1 MFYDR
6 VTIVLRAGR
15 GGDGSA
21 SMRREAHVPR
31 GGVDGGD
38 GGDGGSIILR
48 VDPSRRDLAHLRRRL
63 VYAADDG
70 GSGTRKKQHG
80 KRGHDRII
88 PVPRG
93 TQAFGEDGRK
103 LCDLM
108 YPGQEAV
115 IAKGGQGGRGNTH
128 FTSSVRRAPTF
139 AEIGLPGDEFR
150 AEMRLKLMADAA
162 LAGLPNAGKSSLLR
176 RISNAKPK
184 VGDYP
189 FTTLAPVLGTI
200 ERPDG
205 SQVVVVDVPGLL
217 EGASEGIG
225 MGHEF
230 LAHFERARIM
240 VHVVSLEHAVDDMS
254 KLVDAV
260 RVIQTELWRFDPRIA
275 QLPQIVVLAKRDLV
289 DDETAA
295 TARRVIEDTMDELAG
310 ERGPII
316 AIHEVSSATGQGL
329 SPFLTDLF
337 RASDEYGDG
346 HTGTDTRRP
355 EIELDEYRVFRPR
368 PKRRRWRIFRERE
381 TFRIVGDPSMRTLA
395 ERAETDDQARER
407 LVDFLEETGAL
418 RALKAAGA
426 RNGTTVEAFGIPLE
440 LWWGAA
446 SDDDAGELAADADQ
460 LDNWSGG

>member
-1 MFYDR
+1 MFYDQ

-38 GGDGGSIILR
+38 GGDGGSITLR

-63 VYAADDG
+63 VYAAEDG
-70 GSGTRKKQHG
+70 GSGGRKKQHG
-80 KRGHDRII
+80 KRGLDLVIA
-88 PVPRG
+88 VPRG
-93 TQAFGEDGRK
+93 TQAFDEDGRK

-115 IAKGGQGGRGNTH
+115 VARGGQGGRGNTH

-150 AEMRLKLMADAA
+150 LEMRLKLMADAA

-225 MGHEF
+225 MGHQF
-230 LAHFERARIM
+230 LAHFERARIL
-240 VHVVSLEHAVDDMS
+240 VHVISLE
-254 KLVDAV
+254 DAAGDPDV
-260 RVIQTELWRFDPRIA
+260 IARAARVIQTELWKFDPRIA
-275 QLPQIVVLAKRDLV
+275 QLPQLVVLSKRDLV

-295 TARRVIEDTMDELAG
+295 VARETVLATMGELAG
-310 ERGPII
+310 ERGPVLG
-316 AIHEVSSATGQGL
+316 IHELSSATGQGL
-329 SPFLTDLF
+329 PVFLTELF
-337 RASDEYGDG
+337 KSSDEYGEGYAPDV
-346 HTGTDTRRP
+346 RRP
-355 EIELDEYRVFRPR
+355 DLVLEEYRVFKPR

-381 TFRIVGDPSMRTLA
+381 TFRIVGDPAMKLLA
-395 ERAETDDQARER
+395 ERAEHDDSARER
-407 LVDFLEETGAL
+407 LSDFLEESGAL

-440 LWWGAA
+440 LWWGAEA
-446 SDDDAGELAADADQ
+446 TADANELAEDAE
-460 LDNWSGG
+460 LD

>member
-1 MFYDR
+1 
-6 VTIVLRAGR
+6 
-15 GGDGSA
+15 
-21 SMRREAHVPR
+21 MRREAHVPR

-63 VYAADDG
+63 VYAAEDG

-80 KRGHDRII
+80 KRGLDRVI

-103 LCDLM
+103 LCDLVH
-108 YPGQEAV
+108 PGQEVVVAR
-115 IAKGGQGGRGNTH
+115 GGQGGRGNTH

-150 AEMRLKLMADAA
+150 MEMQLKLMADAA

-230 LAHFERARIM
+230 LAHFERARIL
-240 VHVVSLEHAVDDMS
+240 VHVISLE
-254 KLVDAV
+254 DAATDPASIERAA

-275 QLPQIVVLAKRDLV
+275 LLPQIVVLSKLDLV
-289 DDETAA
+289 DEQTAA
-295 TARRVIEDTMDELAG
+295 AARETVRRVMGELGSEHGAVL
-310 ERGPII
+310 
-316 AIHEVSSATGQGL
+316 AVHALSSATGQGL
-329 SPFLTDLF
+329 SAFLTDLF
-337 RASDEYGDG
+337 RASDEYGEGDAPE
-346 HTGTDTRRP
+346 TRRP
-355 EIELDEYRVFRPR
+355 DLVLEEYRVFRPR
-368 PKRRRWRIFRERE
+368 PTRRRWRIFRERE

-395 ERAETDDQARER
+395 ERAEHDEHARER
-407 LVDFLEETGAL
+407 LVDFLEATGAL

-426 RNGTTVEAFGIPLE
+426 RNGTTVEAFGVPLE
-440 LWWGAA
+440 LWWGV
-446 SDDDAGELAADADQ
+446 EADADAYQ
-460 LDNWSGG
+460 LAEDTDHAD

>member
-38 GGDGGSIILR
+38 GGDGGNVILR

-63 VYAADDG
+63 VYAAEDG

-80 KRGHDRII
+80 KRGVDRVI
-88 PVPRG
+88 PVPAG

-103 LCDLM
+103 LCDLVH
-108 YPGQEAV
+108 PGQEEVVARGG
-115 IAKGGQGGRGNTH
+115 KGGWGNTH

-139 AEIGLPGDEFR
+139 AEIGLPGDEYR
-150 AEMRLKLMADAA
+150 AELRLKLMADAA

-230 LAHFERARIM
+230 LAHFERARMM
-240 VHVVSLEHAVDDMS
+240 VHVVSLEPAAGGDLEELEHS
-254 KLVDAV
+254 I

-289 DDETAA
+289 DDEMAA
-295 TARRVIEDTMDELAG
+295 RARTVVDRVLGELAG
-310 ERGPII
+310 ERGPVL
-316 AIHEVSSATGQGL
+316 AIHELSSATGQGL
-329 SPFLTDLF
+329 SGFLTSLF
-337 RASDEYGDG
+337 RASDEYGG
-346 HTGTDTRRP
+346 GDTHDAPQRRSDLV
-355 EIELDEYRVFRPR
+355 LDEYRVYRPR
-368 PKRRRWRIFRERE
+368 PRRRRWRIFRERD
-381 TFRIVGDPSMRTLA
+381 TFRIVGEPSMRTLA
-395 ERAETDDQARER
+395 ERAEEDEQARQR

-440 LWWGAA
+440 LWWGADA
-446 SDDDAGELAADADQ
+446 GDDAAELAADTD
-460 LDNWSGG
+460 GTP

>member
-48 VDPSRRDLAHLRRRL
+48 VDASRRDLAHLRRRL
-63 VYAADDG
+63 VYAAEDG
-70 GSGTRKKQHG
+70 GSGSRKKQHG
-80 KRGHDRII
+80 KRGNDRVI
-88 PVPRG
+88 PVPAG

-103 LCDLM
+103 LCDLVH
-108 YPGQEAV
+108 PGQEEVVARGG
-115 IAKGGQGGRGNTH
+115 KGGWGNTH

-139 AEIGLPGDEFR
+139 AEIGLPGDEYR
-150 AEMRLKLMADAA
+150 AELRLKLMADAA

-240 VHVVSLEHAVDDMS
+240 VHVVSLEPAASGDLQELEKS
-254 KLVDAV
+254 V

-275 QLPQIVVLAKRDLV
+275 QLPQLVVLSKRDLV

-295 TARRVIEDTMDELAG
+295 QARETVDRVLGELAG
-310 ERGPII
+310 ERGPVLG
-316 AIHEVSSATGQGL
+316 IHELSSATGQGL
-329 SPFLTDLF
+329 PTFLTALF
-337 RASDEYGDG
+337 RATDEYGEGDARAAP
-346 HTGTDTRRP
+346 RRADLV
-355 EIELDEYRVFRPR
+355 LDEYRVYRPR
-368 PKRRRWRIFRERE
+368 PRRRRWRIFRERD
-381 TFRIVGDPSMRTLA
+381 TFRIVGDPSMRALA
-395 ERAETDDQARER
+395 ERAEEDEHARER

-440 LWWGAA
+440 LWWGADA
-446 SDDDAGELAADADQ
+446 SDDAAELAAEAEHD
-460 LDNWSGG
+460 

>member
-6 VTIVLRAGR
+6 VTIVLHAGR

-48 VDPSRRDLAHLRRRL
+48 VDSSRRDLAHLRRRL
-63 VYAADDG
+63 VYAAEAG
-70 GSGTRKKQHG
+70 GSGSRKKQHG
-80 KRGHDRII
+80 KRGADRVI

-115 IAKGGQGGRGNTH
+115 VAKGGHGGRGNTH

-139 AEIGLPGDEFR
+139 AEIGLPGDDFR
-150 AEMRLKLMADAA
+150 LELRLKLMADAA

-176 RISNAKPK
+176 VISNAKPK

-189 FTTLAPVLGTI
+189 FTTLTPVLGTI

-230 LAHFERARIM
+230 LAHFERARIL
-240 VHVVSLEHAVDDMS
+240 VHVVSLEEADEDIES
-254 KLVDAV
+254 IARAV
-260 RVIQTELWRFDPRIA
+260 RVIQTELWHFDPRIA

-289 DDETAA
+289 DDEVAA
-295 TARRVIEDTMDELAG
+295 AAREKLHEAMGEFAG
-310 ERGPII
+310 ERGPVL
-316 AIHEVSSATGQGL
+316 AVHEVSSATGQGL
-329 SPFLTDLF
+329 SGFLTALF

-346 HTGTDTRRP
+346 PFVDTRRP
-355 EIELDEYRVFRPR
+355 DLALEEYRVFRPR
-368 PKRRRWRIFRERE
+368 PRRRRWRIFRERN
-381 TFRIVGDPSMRTLA
+381 TFRIVGEPSMRLLA
-395 ERAETDDQARER
+395 ERAEQDEHARER

-440 LWWGAA
+440 LWWGADAAA
-446 SDDDAGELAADADQ
+446 SAEELAEAADLVDRPTK
-460 LDNWSGG
+460 D

>member
-1 MFYDR
+1 
-6 VTIVLRAGR
+6 
-15 GGDGSA
+15 
-21 SMRREAHVPR
+21 MRREAHVPR

-38 GGDGGSIILR
+38 GGDGGNIILR
-48 VDPSRRDLAHLRRRL
+48 VDTSRRDLAHLRRRL
-63 VYAADDG
+63 VYDAEPG
-70 GSGTRKKQHG
+70 GAGGRKKQHG
-80 KRGHDRII
+80 RNGNDRVI

-93 TQAFGEDGRK
+93 TQAYGEDGRK

-108 YPGQEAV
+108 HAGQEAIV
-115 IAKGGQGGRGNTH
+115 ASGGQGGRGNTH

-150 AEMRLKLMADAA
+150 MEMRLKLMADAA

-176 RISNAKPK
+176 VISNAKPK
-184 VGDYP
+184 VGNYP
-189 FTTLAPVLGTI
+189 FTTLTPVLGTI

-240 VHVVSLEHAVDDMS
+240 VHVVSLE
-254 KLVDAV
+254 DAEEDPESIARGV

-275 QLPQIVVLAKRDLV
+275 QLPQVVVLAKRDLV
-289 DDETAA
+289 DDETVV
-295 TARRVIEDTMDELAG
+295 TVRETLHRVMGELAG

-316 AIHEVSSATGQGL
+316 GVHELSSATGQGL
-329 SPFLTDLF
+329 PNFLTALF
-337 RASDEYGDG
+337 RASDEYGEHVVPSSG
-346 HTGTDTRRP
+346 HT
-355 EIELDEYRVFRPR
+355 EIVLEEYRVFRPR
-368 PKRRRWRIFRERE
+368 PKRRRWRIFKERD
-381 TFRIVGDPSMRTLA
+381 TFRIVGDPAMRTLA
-395 ERAETDDQARER
+395 ERAEHDAQARER
-407 LVDFLEETGAL
+407 LVDFLEETGAM

-440 LWWGAA
+440 LWWGADPLA
-446 SDDDAGELAADADQ
+446 DADELAAAHDWD
-460 LDNWSGG
+460 LPGDDRG

>member
-1 MFYDR
+1 
-6 VTIVLRAGR
+6 
-15 GGDGSA
+15 
-21 SMRREAHVPR
+21 MRREAHVPR

-38 GGDGGSIILR
+38 GGDGGNVVLR

-63 VYAADDG
+63 VYAAEPG
-70 GSGTRKKQHG
+70 GSGSRKKQHG
-80 KRGHDRII
+80 KRGSDRVI
-88 PVPRG
+88 PVPAG
-93 TQAFGEDGRK
+93 TQAFSEDGRK
-103 LCDLM
+103 LCDLVH
-108 YPGQEAV
+108 PGQEVVVATGG
-115 IAKGGQGGRGNTH
+115 KGGWGNTH

-150 AEMRLKLMADAA
+150 AELRLKLMADAA

-230 LAHFERARIM
+230 LSHFERARIL
-240 VHVVSLEHAVDDMS
+240 VHVVSLEPAARGDIEGLAES
-254 KLVDAV
+254 V
-260 RVIQTELWRFDPRIA
+260 RVIQTELWKFEPRIA
-275 QLPQIVVLAKRDLV
+275 QLPQLVVLSKRDLIV
-289 DDETAA
+289 DDEVAA
-295 TARRVIEDTMDELAG
+295 QAREVVERELSLLAG
-310 ERGPII
+310 ERGPVLG
-316 AIHEVSSATGQGL
+316 IHELSSATGQGL
-329 SPFLTDLF
+329 AAFLTALF
-337 RASDEYGDG
+337 QASDRYGEIERQPG
-346 HTGTDTRRP
+346 EVRRP
-355 EIELDEYRVFRPR
+355 ELVLDEYRVYRPR
-368 PKRRRWRIFRERE
+368 PKRRRWRIFRERD
-381 TFRIVGDPSMRTLA
+381 TYRIVGDPSMRALA
-395 ERAETDDQARER
+395 ERAEDDDHARER

-440 LWWGAA
+440 LWWGAEVT
-446 SDDDAGELAADADQ
+446 DDAGELAAEAGLEDE
-460 LDNWSGG
+460 

>member
-1 MFYDR
+1 VFYDR

-38 GGDGGSIILR
+38 GGDGGNIILR

-63 VYAADDG
+63 VYAAEDG
-70 GSGTRKKQHG
+70 GSGSRKKMHG
-80 KRGHDRII
+80 KRGDDLVIA
-88 PVPRG
+88 VPAG

-103 LCDLM
+103 LCDLQ
-108 YPGQEAV
+108 YDGQEV
-115 IAKGGQGGRGNTH
+115 IVAHGGSGGRGNTH

-139 AEIGLPGDEFR
+139 AEIGLPGDEDR
-150 AEMRLKLMADAA
+150 TELRLKLMADAA

-176 RISNAKPK
+176 KISNAKPK
-184 VGDYP
+184 VGNYP

-230 LAHFERARIM
+230 LSHFERARIL
-240 VHVVSLEHAVDDMS
+240 VHVVSLESAVDD
-254 KLVDAV
+254 VDELASAV
-260 RVIQTELWRFDPRIA
+260 RVIQTELWKFEPRIA
-275 QLPQIVVLAKRDLV
+275 QLPQIVVLMKSDLV
-289 DDETAA
+289 DDA
-295 TARRVIEDTMDELAG
+295 TITVAHEIVDQELGRLAG
-310 ERGPII
+310 ERGPVLGIY
-316 AIHEVSSATGQGL
+316 AASSATGQGL
-329 SPFLTDLF
+329 PAFLTALF
-337 RASDEYGDG
+337 RASDEYGEHPNFDEP
-346 HTGTDTRRP
+346 RRQ
-355 EIELDEYRVFRPR
+355 EFELDEYRVYRPR
-368 PKRRRWRIFRERE
+368 PKRRRWRIFRERD
-381 TFRIVGDPSMRTLA
+381 TYRIVGDPSMRTLA
-395 ERAETDDQARER
+395 ERAEEDDHARER

-426 RNGTTVEAFGIPLE
+426 QNGTTVEAFGIPLE

-446 SDDDAGELAADADQ
+446 ADDDAGILAEDAD
-460 LDNWSGG
+460 LR

>member
-1 MFYDR
+1 VFYDR
-6 VTIVLRAGR
+6 VTIVVRAGR

-63 VYAADDG
+63 VYAAEHG

-80 KRGHDRII
+80 KRGVDRVIA
-88 PVPRG
+88 VPRG
-93 TQAFGEDGRK
+93 TQAFDEDGRK
-103 LCDLM
+103 LCDLVH
-108 YPGQEAV
+108 PGQEAV
-115 IAKGGQGGRGNTH
+115 VARGGRGGWGNTH

-139 AEIGLPGDEFR
+139 AEIGLPGDEFKL
-150 AEMRLKLMADAA
+150 EMRLKLMADAA

-189 FTTLAPVLGTI
+189 FTTLSPVLGTI

-230 LAHFERARIM
+230 LAHFERARIL
-240 VHVVSLEHAVDDMS
+240 VHVISLEHAQQD
-254 KLVDAV
+254 LVELAAAV
-260 RVIQTELWRFDPRIA
+260 RVIQTELWKFDPRIA
-275 QLPQIVVLAKRDLV
+275 QLPQLVVLSKRDIV
-289 DDETAA
+289 SDDVALAA
-295 TARRVIEDTMDELAG
+295 REVVQEVMGDLAG
-310 ERGPII
+310 ERGPILS
-316 AIHEVSSATGQGL
+316 IHDLSSATGQGL
-329 SPFLTDLF
+329 GTFLTELF
-337 RASDEYGDG
+337 RASDEYGEG
-346 HTGTDTRRP
+346 IGPDTRRP
-355 EIELDEYRVFRPR
+355 ELVLDEYRVFRPR
-368 PKRRRWRIFRERE
+368 PKRRRWRIFRERD
-381 TFRIVGDPSMRTLA
+381 TFRIVGEPSMRALA
-395 ERAETDDQARER
+395 ERAEEDDQARQR
-407 LVDFLEETGAL
+407 LHDFLEETGAL

-440 LWWGAA
+440 LWWGAE
-446 SDDDAGELAADADQ
+446 SDDDAAELAAEA
-460 LDNWSGG
+460 GGE

>member
-6 VTIVLRAGR
+6 VTIVVRAGR

-63 VYAADDG
+63 VYAAEHG
-70 GSGTRKKQHG
+70 GSGSRKKQHG
-80 KRGHDRII
+80 KRGLDRVI
-88 PVPRG
+88 PVPAG
-93 TQAFGEDGRK
+93 TQAFDEDGRK
-103 LCDLM
+103 LCDLVH
-108 YPGQEAV
+108 PGQEAV
-115 IAKGGQGGRGNTH
+115 VARGGRGGWGNTH

-150 AEMRLKLMADAA
+150 LEMRLKLMADAA

-189 FTTLAPVLGTI
+189 FTTLSPVLGTI

-217 EGASEGIG
+217 EGASDGIG
-225 MGHEF
+225 MGHQF
-230 LAHFERARIM
+230 LAHFERARIL
-240 VHVVSLEHAVDDMS
+240 VHVISLEHAQEDLTS
-254 KLVDAV
+254 LANAV
-260 RVIQTELWRFDPRIA
+260 RVIQTELWKFDPRIA
-275 QLPQIVVLAKRDLV
+275 QLPQLVVLSKRDLV
-289 DDETAA
+289 SDDVALAA
-295 TARRVIEDTMDELAG
+295 HEVVQEVMGDLAG
-310 ERGPII
+310 ERGPIL
-316 AIHEVSSATGQGL
+316 AIHELSSATGQGL
-329 SPFLTDLF
+329 GTFLTDLF
-337 RASDEYGDG
+337 RASDEYGEG
-346 HTGTDTRRP
+346 IAADTRSP
-355 EIELDEYRVFRPR
+355 EFVLDEYRVFRPR
-368 PKRRRWRIFRERE
+368 PKRRRWRIFRERD
-381 TFRIVGDPSMRTLA
+381 TFRIVGEPSMRVLA
-395 ERAETDDQARER
+395 ERAEEDEQARQR
-407 LVDFLEETGAL
+407 LHDFLEDTGAL

-440 LWWGAA
+440 LWWGAEA
-446 SDDDAGELAADADQ
+446 DDDAGELAAEVE
-460 LDNWSGG
+460 GE

>member
-1 MFYDR
+1 
-6 VTIVLRAGR
+6 
-15 GGDGSA
+15 
-21 SMRREAHVPR
+21 MRREAHVPR

-38 GGDGGSIILR
+38 GGDGGNVILR

-63 VYAADDG
+63 VYAGEHG
-70 GSGTRKKQHG
+70 GSGSRKKQHG
-80 KRGHDRII
+80 KRGLDHVI
-88 PVPRG
+88 PVPAG

-103 LCDLM
+103 LCDLT

-115 IAKGGQGGRGNTH
+115 VARGGKGGWGNTH

-139 AEIGLPGDEFR
+139 AEIGLPGDEYR
-150 AEMRLKLMADAA
+150 AELRLKLMADAA

-184 VGDYP
+184 VGNYP

-230 LAHFERARIM
+230 LAHFERARIL
-240 VHVVSLEHAVDDMS
+240 VHVVSLEPVVSGGAEALAES
-254 KLVDAV
+254 V

-275 QLPQIVVLAKRDLV
+275 QLPQLIVLSKRDLV
-289 DDETAA
+289 DDEVVAQ
-295 TARRVIEDTMDELAG
+295 AREVVDRELGRLAG
-310 ERGPII
+310 ERGPVLGIFDL
-316 AIHEVSSATGQGL
+316 SSATGQGL
-329 SPFLTDLF
+329 GAFLTALF
-337 RASDEYGDG
+337 RASDEYGEAPAADG
-346 HTGTDTRRP
+346 EPQRADFA
-355 EIELDEYRVFRPR
+355 LDEYRVFRPR
-368 PKRRRWRIFRERE
+368 PRRRRWRIFRERE

-395 ERAETDDQARER
+395 ERAESDDHARER

-440 LWWGAA
+440 LWWGADV
-446 SDDDAGELAADADQ
+446 DDDAGELAAEAG
-460 LDNWSGG
+460 LDE

>member
-38 GGDGGSIILR
+38 GGDGGNIILR

-63 VYAADDG
+63 VYAAEDG

-80 KRGHDRII
+80 KRGHDRVI
-88 PVPRG
+88 PVPAG
-93 TQAFGEDGRK
+93 TQAFGEDGGK
-103 LCDLM
+103 LCDLV
-108 YPGQEAV
+108 YPGQEAIV
-115 IAKGGQGGRGNTH
+115 ARGGQGGRGNTH

-139 AEIGLPGDEFR
+139 AEIGLPGDEYR
-150 AEMRLKLMADAA
+150 AEVQLRLMADAA
-162 LAGLPNAGKSSLLR
+162 LAGWPNAGKSSLLR

-189 FTTLAPVLGTI
+189 FTTLSPVLGTV

-230 LAHFERARIM
+230 LAHFERARIL
-240 VHVVSLEHAVDDMS
+240 VHLISLEHATQDLDE
-254 KLVDAV
+254 LAHAA

-275 QLPQIVVLAKRDLV
+275 QLPQIIVLSKRDLV
-289 DDETAA
+289 DDETVEAA
-295 TARRVIEDTMDELAG
+295 RDIVDRTMGELAG
-310 ERGPII
+310 ERGPVLGIY
-316 AIHEVSSATGQGL
+316 AVSSATGQGL
-329 SPFLTDLF
+329 SPFLSALF
-337 RASDEYGDG
+337 HATDEYGEAPSLAP
-346 HTGTDTRRP
+346 RRV
-355 EIELDEYRVFRPR
+355 EFELDEYRVYRPR

-381 TFRIVGDPSMRTLA
+381 TFRIVGDPSMKALA
-395 ERAETDDQARER
+395 ERAEEDDHARER

-418 RALKAAGA
+418 RALQAAGA
-426 RNGTTVEAFGIPLE
+426 RNGTTVEAFGVPLE
-440 LWWGAA
+440 LWWGADV
-446 SDDDAGELAADADQ
+446 DDDAGELADEAE
-460 LDNWSGG
+460 LD